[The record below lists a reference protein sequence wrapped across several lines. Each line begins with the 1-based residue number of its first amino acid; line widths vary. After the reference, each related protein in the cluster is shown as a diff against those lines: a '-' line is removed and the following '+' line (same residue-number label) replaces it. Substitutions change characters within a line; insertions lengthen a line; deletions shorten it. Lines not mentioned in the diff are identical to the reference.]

1 MFLNIDVGENAWESL
16 GLQGDQTARKSILK
30 EINPEYSLQGLMLKL
45 KLQYFASDVKNWLIG
60 KDLDAGKDWRWE
72 KKGTTEV
79 EIVGWQHWLDGHGFE
94 QARELVIAREA
105 WHAACS
111 PWGCKQSHEASGLI
125 TMRTPGKSPHITHTL
140 KEDEMVGWHHW
151 LKWTWT

>member
-72 KKGTTEV
+72 EKGTTKN
-79 EIVGWQHWLDGHGFE
+79 EI
-94 QARELVIAREA
+94 I
-105 WHAACS
+105 
-111 PWGCKQSHEASGLI
+111 
-125 TMRTPGKSPHITHTL
+125 
-140 KEDEMVGWHHW
+140 GWHHQLNGHDSEQALAVSDGQESLACCSQW
-151 LKWTWT
+151 GRKESNTTEQLN